1 MRFTILGID
10 PGKTGGIAIK
20 FNGKYKV
27 YKMPDSLVKID
38 DLLKH
43 YNEVSDS
50 MLVIIEQI
58 RLHRTE
64 NMAIASRMQKLFE
77 NYNQIK
83 TLLEMNQ
90 IPFAEVSPRSWQSFL
105 GLNIKRIKAMKP
117 HEKKRAYRDF
127 AQAWWPEKLS
137 IDVADSVCL
146 LIYGER
152 NLKYNPDFG
161 ITSKGVQKLI

>member
-1 MRFTILGID
+1 
-10 PGKTGGIAIK
+10 
-20 FNGKYKV
+20 
-27 YKMPDSLVKID
+27 
-38 DLLKH
+38 
-43 YNEVSDS
+43 
-50 MLVIIEQI
+50 MLVIIELI

-64 NMAIASRMQKLFE
+64 NMAIANRMQKLFE

-83 TLLEMNQ
+83 TLLVMNR

-105 GLNIKRIKAMKP
+105 SLNTKRIKAMKP

-146 LIYGER
+146 MIYGER

-161 ITSKGVQKLI
+161 QMSKGVQKLI